1 MLVGK
6 QVTNLLILSY
16 VLPLFWGLHKYNSV
30 VFVLSFTCYS
40 LVLPIL
46 YLTCQ
51 YIYISMH
58 CKGRGTYFKNKYL
71 LVLSKCILDELENIL
86 VRKEGHSKTFFEG
99 IFFKKF
105 LPSLLVFC
113 LLSSF
118 YLFCA
123 LQISPGPLYYMYSV
137 LFTIFD

>member
-51 YIYISMH
+51 YMYISMH
-58 CKGRGTYFKNKYL
+58 GRGTYFKNKYV
-71 LVLSKCILDELENIL
+71 LVLSKCISDELENIL

-99 IFFKKF
+99 IHFKNF
-105 LPSLLVFC
+105 SNFVSILPSC
-113 LLSSF
+113 SF
-118 YLFCA
+118 YL
-123 LQISPGPLYYMYSV
+123 LKSLSK
-137 LFTIFD
+137 